1 MSVRITFDPGLVATL
16 NSFEDFVFLLDQNG
30 SIVFSNNTVLRKL
43 GYNEHELTGMNVLQV
58 HPEEQRNQAAIIV
71 QNMLLGTED
80 VCPIPLSTKTGEK
93 IPVETKVSK
102 IILNGES
109 YILGISRDTT
119 AWIRANQQ
127 LAQSEEKFKKS
138 FELSTRMMAIS
149 DFETGKYID
158 VNELFLETTGFA
170 RDEVIGKTSIELG
183 LYPAKV
189 RQSILKK
196 LHTHGFVKGKEINLC
211 FSKKNKTID
220 SLFDAVL
227 FESNECRYMFSVAE
241 DITDKK
247 KNAMALASSEEQLN
261 LVIEGSNDGFWDWNI
276 QTGKGEFS
284 SRWAEMIGYKPEEIE
299 YDVKFWK
306 DSIHPDDKPY
316 VFEEL
321 DKHQQGITE
330 RYSTEH
336 RLKCKDGSYVWILDR
351 GKIVEWDQENRPL
364 RMVGT
369 HSDITDK
376 KLAEKKLQ
384 YRESFEKLINEN
396 SSALINI
403 PYTAIDEQIEI
414 MLFKIGEFIGV
425 DRSYVFLLDPSETEM
440 SNSHEWTRNNISPQK
455 ENLQHIPVSLLPWWM
470 EKISTKQV
478 INILNIA
485 LLPAEASAEKEILES
500 QDIKSLIV
508 VPLINQLKVTGF
520 IGFDS
525 VTSYH
530 RWDSD
535 TELLLKNAAII
546 IVNAL
551 QRKENESYIATYKN
565 QLEIVVAERTKDL
578 ELSKNTLNKT
588 LWELAQQNQELIK
601 FKTIA
606 DKANYPI
613 VILSSDELILYSNS
627 KFSEITGWSGQDNQ
641 QFDFTRQFVD
651 SDGPNFAKFSKLIKQ
666 RDDINS
672 LEIII
677 RSLLGGKIP
686 ALVNASA
693 IRDKNFDFLFFV
705 LSFYDLTERKKS
717 EQVLQQSDKLLALG
731 TLAGGIAHDFNNIL
745 QIVQVYTELIEY
757 QAIDKTGVDDNIKEI
772 FNACKRG
779 KSLVN
784 NILNFSRQ
792 EVNTMLPYSFDFL
805 VKEIVQIVRPLYPRT
820 VEIVNNIE
828 QVGMVSCDP
837 VQIQQIIFNLFNN
850 AMDAMKGKGIITVE
864 LRKLDASEIQSP
876 HNVLL
881 KISDNGKGM
890 KKEVLNRVFDPFFTT
905 KGVGEG
911 TGLGLSTVLG
921 IVKRHNAIIKI
932 DSQAGKGTAIM
943 ILFLS
948 Q

>member
-1 MSVRITFDPGLVATL
+1 MSFRITFDPGLVATL

-30 SIVFSNNTVLRKL
+30 SIVFSNDTVLRKL
-43 GYNEHELTGMNVLQV
+43 GYTEQELTGMNVLQV

-80 VCPIPLSTKTGEK
+80 VCPIPLITKTGEK
-93 IPVETKVSK
+93 IPVETKISK
-102 IILNGES
+102 IILNGDP
-109 YILGISRDTT
+109 YILGISRNTT

-127 LAQSEEKFKKS
+127 LVQSEEKFKKS

-149 DFETGKYID
+149 DFETGRYID
-158 VNELFLETTGFA
+158 VNELFLETTGYT

-183 LYPAKV
+183 LYPAKA
-189 RQSILKK
+189 RKAILEK
-196 LHTHGFVKGKEINLC
+196 LLSNGFIKGEEVGLGL
-211 FSKKNKTID
+211 SKKHTTID
-220 SLFDAVL
+220 TLFDAVL
-227 FESNECRYMFSVAE
+227 FDSNECRYMFSVAE

-247 KNAMALASSEEQLN
+247 KNVMALARSEEQLN

-284 SRWAEMIGYKPEEIE
+284 RRWAEMIGYKPEEIE
-299 YDVKFWK
+299 YNVKFWE
-306 DSIHPDDKPY
+306 DSIHSDDKTH

-321 DKHQQGITE
+321 EKHLQGKTA
-330 RYSTEH
+330 RYSNEH
-336 RLKCKDGSYVWILDR
+336 RLKCKDGSYVWVLDR
-351 GKIVEWDQENRPL
+351 GKIVEWDKENRPL

-369 HSDITDK
+369 HSDITEK
-376 KLAEKKLQ
+376 KLAEQKLQ
-384 YRESFEKLINEN
+384 YRESFEKLINEI
-396 SSALINI
+396 SSTLINI

-414 MLFKIGEFIGV
+414 LLFKIGEFIGV
-425 DRSYVFLLDPSETEM
+425 DRAYIFLIDPQEPEM
-440 SNSHEWTRNNISPQK
+440 SNSHEWSRTGISQQK

-470 EKISTKQV
+470 EKVSTNQL
-478 INILNIA
+478 INIPDIGA
-485 LLPAEASAEKEILES
+485 MPREAATEKEFLEA

-520 IGFDS
+520 IGFDA
-525 VTSYH
+525 VTQY
-530 RWDSD
+530 RKWDSD
-535 TELLLKNAAII
+535 TELLLKNTAII

-551 QRKENESYIATYKN
+551 QYKENESYIATYKN
-565 QLEIVVAERTKDL
+565 QLEILVAERTKDL
-578 ELSKNTLNKT
+578 ELSRNTLNNT
-588 LWELAQQNQELIK
+588 LWELAKQNHELIK

-627 KFSEITGWSGQDNQ
+627 KFSETTGWSGQHNR
-641 QFDFTRQFVD
+641 QFDFIGQFVD
-651 SDGPNFAKFSKLIKQ
+651 TEGPNFAKLSKLIKQ
-666 RDDINS
+666 RADVNS
-672 LEIII
+672 LEIMV
-677 RSLLGGKIP
+677 RSLQGGKIP
-686 ALVNASA
+686 VLVNASA
-693 IRDKNFDFLFFV
+693 IRDKNFEFLFFV

-717 EQVLQQSDKLLALG
+717 EQVLQQSDKLRALG

-745 QIVQVYTELIEY
+745 QIVQVYTELIEF
-757 QAIDKTGVDDNIKEI
+757 QSIDKTGVEDNIKEI

-792 EVNTMLPYSFDFL
+792 DVNTMLPYSFDFL
-805 VKEIVQIVRPLYPRT
+805 VQEIIQIVRPLYPRS
-820 VEIVNNIE
+820 VEIVKNIE
-828 QVGMVSCDP
+828 PAGMVSCDP

-850 AMDAMKGKGIITVE
+850 AMDAMKAKGTIKVE
-864 LRKLDASEIQSP
+864 LRKLDSIEMQSP
-876 HNVLL
+876 HDVLL

-932 DSQAGKGTAIM
+932 DSQAGKGTAVM
-943 ILFLS
+943 ILFVS